1 MRLRIGGKVAHGL
14 RGDTTRLSWGRRDRW
29 QSFNRLDEGL
39 NCAMDEPRTAL
50 LGPGDPRWGTAPIDR
65 LRHLPHVL
73 LSMPEIHDLHR
84 ARKVFLDQPPDP
96 EGPIPEDHNL
106 LGPLQ
111 SLL

>member
-39 NCAMDEPRTAL
+39 NFAMDEPRTAL

-73 LSMPEIHDLHR
+73 LSMPEITNRPR
-84 ARKVFLDQPPDP
+84 AR
-96 EGPIPEDHNL
+96 EGSSPRRPIPG
-106 LGPLQ
+106 GP
-111 SLL
+111 SP